1 GYRVLY
7 AHSQKRLVNFWEKRG
22 FVRAADA
29 REFAFSDFD
38 YVEVKLEAEEHP
50 QCITLSDDPYVLIRP
65 EGQWDVPG
73 ILELSAGRSASVPPS
88 FGWSR

>member
-1 GYRVLY
+1 M
-7 AHSQKRLVNFWEKRG
+7 AN
-22 FVRAADA
+22 A

-38 YVEVKLEAEEHP
+38 YVEVRLEAEEHP
-50 QCITLSDDPYVLIRP
+50 QRLTLSDGPYVLIRP

-73 ILELSAGRSASVPPS
+73 VLELSANRSASVVPS